1 MGVEMIRYLS
11 PWRMWRKPDLKKT
24 YDVVIVGG
32 GAHGLAAA
40 YELAKRGVRNIAV
53 LEKSYIGAGGSGR
66 NTTIIRSN
74 YRTPDGVRFY
84 DQSVKLYQRLSQE
97 LDYNLLFSQQGHI
110 TLAHTERA
118 MMTMVERAEVNQ
130 ALGVNSRVVGPDEI
144 ARLCPELDMSERVT
158 YPIQG
163 GLYHP
168 PGAVIRHD
176 AVVWAYARAADRLG
190 VDIFPA
196 TEVTG
201 IDVASGRVTA
211 VRTNRGAISTPTVL
225 AAVAGWSSQVCSMAG
240 VELPIVTHNLQAY
253 VTEPIKPMLHIIL
266 VSATLHVYVSQTDR
280 GEILIGSEIEPYST
294 YSFASTLNF
303 LETSARHATD
313 LLPRLRTLRV
323 LRSWTGLCDVTPDY
337 SPIMGE
343 TGVKGFF
350 VDCGWGTYGFKAVP
364 ISGVCMAEAVT
375 TGRSPEL
382 IASFTPHRF
391 RERRL
396 VSELAAAAVSH

>member
-1 MGVEMIRYLS
+1 MLRYFK
-11 PWRMWRKPDLKKT
+11 PWHMWRRPELKKS
-24 YDVVIVGG
+24 YDVVIIGG
-32 GAHGLAAA
+32 GVHGLATA
-40 YELAKRGVRNIAV
+40 YNLAKRGVRNVAV
-53 LEKSYIGAGGSGR
+53 IEKSYIGAGGSGR

-74 YRTPDGVRFY
+74 YRTPEGVRFY
-84 DQSVKLYQRLSQE
+84 DQSVKLYEHLSQE

-130 ALGVNSRVVGPDEI
+130 LLGVDSRVVGRKEI
-144 ARLCPELDMSERVT
+144 AELCPELDLSDRVT

-201 IDVASGRVTA
+201 IDVAWGHVTRVHT
-211 VRTNRGAISTPTVL
+211 TRGDISTPKVV
-225 AAVAGWSSQVCSMAG
+225 AAVAAWSSEVCAMAG
-240 VELPIVTHNLQAY
+240 VKLPIVTHNLQAY
-253 VTEPIKPMLHIIL
+253 VTEPIKPLLNIII

-313 LLPRLRTLRV
+313 LVPRLRSLRV

-343 TGVKGFF
+343 TEVRGFF
-350 VDCGWGTYGFKAVP
+350 VDCGWGTYGFKAAP
-364 ISGVCMAEAVT
+364 ISGVCMAEAVAT
-375 TGRSPEL
+375 DKSPEL
-382 IASFTPHRF
+382 IAAFTPSRF
-391 RERRL
+391 RERKL